1 MNREDTRNF
10 ALCPGGHFISFIWQ
24 GGMTTAHLKQ
34 KTLLFGCMS
43 PMLSSVI
50 LGRMSCRR
58 VSRFVEGCGASI
70 DILLSCHTG
79 GNVGIFRRLSTGRY
93 H

>member
-10 ALCPGGHFISFIWQ
+10 ALFPGGHVISLTWQ
-24 GGMTTAHLKQ
+24 GGMTTAHLEE
-34 KTLLFGCMS
+34 KTLLFGCM
-43 PMLSSVI
+43 LASVI